1 MAQEEFR
8 YHPLDFEP
16 DVAVGV
22 KLPFNGNSPGR
33 TFNQNYASGSI
44 SGASVFAQSYT
55 TEEQAISNLKN
66 LLLTRKGERFMQP
79 DFGTQI
85 IDSLF
90 EPSTEDLEVSVEEG
104 LNEDIALWLPYILID
119 EINVTRLIDQHI
131 LDIALRFKVT
141 ENGANQVI
149 KLLVDEDGVQITSSY

>member
-1 MAQEEFR
+1 MANLFGR
-8 YHPLDFEP
+8 D
-16 DVAVGV
+16 DVALGV
-22 KLPFNGNSPGR
+22 ALPFG
-33 TFNQNYASGSI
+33 SGLSN
-44 SGASVFAQSYT
+44 FKLNYT
-55 TEEQAISNLKN
+55 TLDQARTNIVN
-66 LLLTRKGERFMQP
+66 LLLTHKGERFMQP